1 MNETSSE
8 QKHIHRLLTY
18 FAAAL
23 LVGGI
28 YHALEHSWE
37 RYQKRRQALHQPPK
51 VEFVTREYWPNGRL
65 RDEIPVGNRQI
76 NGAKRSYDSYGTL
89 RSIVPYRFG
98 KRYGKAYYFD
108 TNGNFQTM
116 QYFRDDHALFPL
128 SLLDCPL
135 FEHSNAIGDRIY
147 HV

>member
-1 MNETSSE
+1 MNETAN
-8 QKHIHRLLTY
+8 KRKLIRRLFVYL
-18 FAAAL
+18 AAAL

-28 YHALEHSWE
+28 YHALEHSWD
-37 RYQKRRQALHQPPK
+37 RYQKRRQTLHQPPK
-51 VEFVTREYWPNGRL
+51 VEFVTREYWPCGRL
-65 RDEIPVGNRQI
+65 RHEFPVGDRQI
-76 NGAKRSYDSYGTL
+76 NGAMRSYDNNGTL
-89 RSIVPYRFG
+89 RSIIPYRFG

-116 QYFRDDHALFPL
+116 QYFRDNRALFPL

-135 FEHSNAIGDRIY
+135 FEQSKSIDNGIY